1 MKLVALFALPLT
13 LAACGGSGGRDTGG
27 NTAAP
32 AAMTEVQQQVID
44 MNEGQRNGV
53 LLRAILDG
61 GEECQGVTRSKRLP
75 DSENRPTWAARCG
88 DGPAF
93 QIAVGPDGIAK
104 VTRLPDA
111 TEV

>member
-1 MKLVALFALPLT
+1 MPLLTLPLM

-32 AAMTEVQQQVID
+32 AALTEVQQQVIN

-61 GEECQGVTRSKRLP
+61 GEECQGVSRSKRLP
-75 DSENRPTWAARCG
+75 DNEGRPTWGARCG

-93 QIAVGPDGIAK
+93 QIAIGPDGVAR
-104 VTRLPDA
+104 VTRMPDA
-111 TEV
+111 ADV